1 MTYFDN
7 FLGFKLLG
15 SGWGADD
22 ESMMIKDN
30 GVDDD
35 SNDSNNDVNDDVD
48 T

>member
-7 FLGFKLLG
+7 FPRFQI
-15 SGWGADD
+15 GWGADD

-35 SNDSNNDVNDDVD
+35 SNDNNNDVNNDVE